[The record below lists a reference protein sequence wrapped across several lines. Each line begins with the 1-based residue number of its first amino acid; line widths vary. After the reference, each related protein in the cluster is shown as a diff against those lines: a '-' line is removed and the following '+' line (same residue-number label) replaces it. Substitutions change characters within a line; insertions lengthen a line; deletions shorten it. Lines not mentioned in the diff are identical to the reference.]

1 MNECWKRARM
11 AAAWMSVGVSAVA
24 LVACG
29 GGGSGGGSAF
39 LPPSAQTPAGSDSGT
54 GGVANPTTTDPDT
67 QVPDTKVPDPGT
79 PRPEVSLA
87 GLKFWVNEMGPSGE
101 TAFSGP
107 QQSAFLCLTQLSNLG
122 APEVD
127 NHDGVG
133 QPIYQVPGNAS
144 SPLLGYSKSCSVKTQ
159 LRYFYYTGTDFA
171 PFNPATQFTTPPA
184 NLQRVRVNGV
194 DVPFVVRV
202 EAGTINRFAYS
213 VAMLAP
219 FAETTAQPQDLN
231 NSAWNQ
237 KLVYWMRGGV
247 GVGHQQ
253 GKAMWFG
260 GLWSEE
266 KPVMPRLL
274 EQGYAVVSSSGNETG
289 VHYNLQLGEETAVM
303 VKEHF
308 VQTYGTPKYTVA
320 MGISGGAVQQYVYAQ
335 NRPKGLFDAGVPIQS
350 YPDMVTQ
357 VPYVSDCPLLEQYF
371 KDEVALDP
379 SSMWATWS
387 RRTLVEGLATS
398 DVRPN
403 SFLGGTGSSECIEGW
418 GKAGPVVFNPVFT
431 DPAFPS
437 TAALLGWPNAFAN
450 VKWTHW
456 NDLANI
462 YGTDAQGFAPIPID
476 NVGVQY
482 GLKALKDGAIS
493 AQEFLR
499 INACAGS
506 WKEQDEFLNWLLPPT
521 DPFDSRNMRRSA
533 DCRTDAGT
541 PAPRRS
547 GNVKAM
553 NLAYTS
559 GQVFTG
565 KTLDIPLIDLRP
577 WKEDVLD
584 MHNSR
589 QSFSARAR
597 LAAGGGNAGNQVIW
611 FTRETSTAGVATRA
625 TDALAVL
632 DAYLTNDAK
641 PARFVDQC
649 FDAAGQTIGAGS
661 QVWSGILDGGSAGAC
676 TQSFTVNTS
685 PRMVAGDSYR
695 GDMFK
700 CASKPVASALADGT
714 YAPSAGGG
722 ADPFSPAE
730 KAWLNRIF
738 PQGVCDYSKP
748 DMGRPAGF

>member
-1 MNECWKRARM
+1 MNECWKQARL
-11 AAAWMSVGVSAVA
+11 AAAWMGVALTAVA
-24 LVACG
+24 VVACG
-29 GGGSGGGSAF
+29 GGSSSGGGLFS
-39 LPPSAQTPAGSDSGT
+39 PSATQTQTPAAGDGGAPTGPVRPGPGT
-54 GGVANPTTTDPDT
+54 PV
-67 QVPDTKVPDPGT
+67 VPETGT

-87 GLKFWVNEMGPSGE
+87 GLKFWLGEMGPSGE

-107 QQSAFLCLTQLSNLG
+107 QQQPFLCLTQLSSLG

-133 QPIYQVPGNAS
+133 HPVYKVPGDTS
-144 SPLLGYSKSCSVKTQ
+144 SPLLGYSKQCGVKTQ
-159 LRYFYYTGTDFA
+159 LRYVYYNGSDFV
-171 PFNPATQFTTPPA
+171 PFDPATQFAAPPA
-184 NLQRVRVNGV
+184 DMQRVSVNGTA
-194 DVPFVVRV
+194 VPFVVRV

-219 FAETTAQPQDLN
+219 FPETTARAQDLDN
-231 NSAWNQ
+231 TGWNR
-237 KLVYWMRGGV
+237 KMVYWMRGGV
-247 GVGHQQ
+247 GIGHQQ

-308 VQTYGTPKYTVA
+308 VQTYGAPKYTVA
-320 MGISGGAVQQYVYAQ
+320 MGISGGAVQQYVYGQ

-357 VPYVSDCPLLEQYF
+357 VTYVSDCSLLEQYF
-371 KDEVALDP
+371 KDETTLAP
-379 SSMWATWS
+379 GSMWATWS
-387 RRTLVEGLATS
+387 KRTLIEGLATS
-398 DVRPN
+398 DV
-403 SFLGGTGSSECIEGW
+403 SKSSECVKSWLG
-418 GKAGPVVFNPVFT
+418 AGPLVFNPTFVVPDYF
-431 DPAFPS
+431 
-437 TAALLGWPNAFAN
+437 AAAATLGWPNAFAK

-482 GLKALKDGAIS
+482 GLQALKDGAITTE
-493 AQEFLR
+493 EFLR

-506 WKEQDEFLNWLLPPT
+506 WKEQNEFVDWLSAT

-547 GNVKAM
+547 GSLKAM

-597 LAAGGGNAGNQVIW
+597 LAAGGGNAANQVIW
-611 FTRETSTAGVATRA
+611 FTHETSKAGVATRA
-625 TDALAVL
+625 VDALAVL
-632 DAYLTNDAK
+632 DAYLTSGAK
-641 PARFVDQC
+641 PARFADQC
-649 FDAAGQTIGAGS
+649 FDATGQSIAAGPG
-661 QVWSGILDGGSAGAC
+661 VWSGILDKQSAGAC
-676 TQSFTVNTS
+676 TQAFKVNTS

-695 GDMFK
+695 GDLFK
-700 CASKPVASALADGT
+700 CAPKSVATALADGT
-714 YAPSAGGG
+714 YAPSAGGA
-722 ADPFSPAE
+722 ADPFSTAE

-738 PQGVCDYSKP
+738 AGGVCDYAKP
-748 DMGRPAGF
+748 DLGRPAGL